1 MKRISSKIIV
11 LSLITTLFTAIVIG
25 SVSTYNT
32 ISTNKSLLAALE
44 DTMRSDFDENIKEQV
59 ESVISLLETFYKR
72 YEKGDLTLEEAKK
85 QVADIVRELRYGKDG
100 YFWIDTSEGVNV
112 VLLGQDVEG
121 KSRIDSQDANGL
133 YHIQEII
140 KNGLKEGGGY
150 SDYYFPKA
158 GGTESLPKRSYSKSF
173 KPFDW
178 VVGTGNYTDD
188 IDALISE
195 KKQALDKE
203 LQGSFIMLFTI
214 AIVTIILAIIASV
227 LLSKELTKP
236 IVFVTKQINKLA
248 TLDLSEEKINDK
260 ILKNKDETGL
270 MAQSVKEL
278 REKLRAIIKQLQN
291 SAANVLQYSTTVA
304 EATDE
309 SVQSIQAVSAAVDE
323 LSKGTVS
330 QAEDAQEGANKL
342 LSLANNISI
351 CVNSS
356 NSVKDFSRHTK
367 KINAE
372 GLMAMKSLI
381 EKFNKSTRVNEEVSK
396 NINVLADKSTS
407 IGEIVNTIENIA
419 EQTNLLALNAAI
431 EAARAGESG
440 RGFAVVAEEVRKLA
454 EQSSQSANEITVMI
468 KDILQEISKTKTNMD
483 VSQRST
489 EEASL
494 TIAEADR
501 AFKTIE
507 EAVNDMFT
515 EIDILTANIS
525 DVNVAK
531 DEVITSIQNISAVS
545 EESAATAEEISA
557 SVVQQSNAMENIYA
571 TTEDLK
577 KLVQTL
583 DEIVV
588 KFKL

>member
-32 ISTNKSLLAALE
+32 ISTNKSLLVALE
-44 DTMRSDFDENIKEQV
+44 DTMRGDFDEIIKGQV
-59 ESVISLLETFYKR
+59 ESVISILETFNQR
-72 YEKGDLTLEEAKK
+72 YERGELTKEEAKR
-85 QVADIVRELRYGKDG
+85 QAADIVRELRYGKDG

-121 KSRIDSQDANGL
+121 TSRIDSKDANGL
-133 YHIQEII
+133 LFIQEII
-140 KNGLKEGGGY
+140 KNGSKEGGGY

-158 GGTESLPKRSYSKSF
+158 GGTQPLPKRSYSKLF

-195 KKQALDKE
+195 KKTAIDKE
-203 LQGSFIMLFTI
+203 LLNSFITLITI
-214 AIVTIILAIIASV
+214 ALVTVISAIVAAV
-227 LLSKELTKP
+227 LLSKKLTKP
-236 IVFVTKQINKLA
+236 IVFVTKQVNKLA
-248 TLDLSEEKINDK
+248 ALDLSEEQINDN

-278 REKLRAIIKQLQN
+278 REKLRTIIKQLQN

-356 NSVKDFSRHTK
+356 NSVKDFSRHTR

-381 EKFNKSTRVNEEVSK
+381 EKFDKNTRINEEVSK

-483 VSQRST
+483 VSQRSA

-525 DVNVAK
+525 DVNNAK

-577 KLVQTL
+577 KLVQIL